1 MKKFLSLILAL
12 LMLVSISVPALAD
25 IDDPYDLVMADSSI
39 DNLGDDGQMLHGYTY
54 YYKLTNGDETI
65 KIDKRDFKIEYELAK
80 GCDKYVADYGLKDG
94 KFFITVVSSSDA
106 TPDDPGYIDF
116 KFSVTAKSDWEK
128 RDIAKGDEFL
138 PEATEVL
145 DITPKAGFNV
155 KALEGDGKLV
165 KTENG
170 LKAEIPAGGWLLCLV
185 AK

>member
-1 MKKFLSLILAL
+1 MEVNFMKKFLSLILAL

-116 KFSVTAKSDWEK
+116 KFSVTAKSRWKITAVPPNRWRSIAPFMRRWPPATPRPPK
-128 RDIAKGDEFL
+128 RRS
-138 PEATEVL
+138 
-145 DITPKAGFNV
+145 
-155 KALEGDGKLV
+155 
-165 KTENG
+165 
-170 LKAEIPAGGWLLCLV
+170 
-185 AK
+185 